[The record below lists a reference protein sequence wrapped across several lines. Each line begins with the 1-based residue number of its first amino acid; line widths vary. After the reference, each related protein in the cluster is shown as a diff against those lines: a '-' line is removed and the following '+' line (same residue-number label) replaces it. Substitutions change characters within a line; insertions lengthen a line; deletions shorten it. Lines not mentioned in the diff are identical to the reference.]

1 MLFHSNSYNN
11 NVGSNKSASANSN
24 NNKTKRDDAVAAVA
38 VLLSPPSSG
47 YCDNN
52 DYDNDTCTDT
62 TRRTSLRLLTTPSCA
77 AKTGAKLNII
87 ENIPTTQILL
97 LLPKLDTI
105 RIIKFV
111 IYGS

>member
-1 MLFHSNSYNN
+1 MP
-11 NVGSNKSASANSN
+11 
-24 NNKTKRDDAVAAVA
+24 TKRNDAVAAVA

-52 DYDNDTCTDT
+52 GYDNDTCTDT
-62 TRRTSLRLLTTPSCA
+62 TRTSLRLLTTPSCGTKIEA
-77 AKTGAKLNII
+77 ELIII
-87 ENIPTTQILL
+87 ENTTTTQILL